1 MMENFDC
8 ILTPTSPPLKD
19 ALIDSVNSTIFSS
32 MPYEQS
38 ADYWQP
44 NKDVDYSSV
53 NCMNNFYDY
62 STITDT
68 PDSVVL
74 EPKYE
79 NYPDDENYFKFDADT
94 IEKLMPPSDSIL
106 QLDTEYVNYN
116 EDNCNSKNNSP
127 CSSPWID
134 QQPFNLD
141 EFKFSNSSASA
152 TATQTLAGGGDNLT
166 QILQLNNTAALPSI
180 NQIFSQNFSNYA
192 TASQDE
198 YILFPAAEDGF
209 FDVGMANTNPYESSN
224 SELELSK
231 HSPINLDNYNFPS
244 NFDDKPNREFKNI
257 WSEIDDEKVINSFD
271 HQHDDVAEVIRK
283 SDEIADEKL
292 HEQFA
297 QDNGLICCWE
307 KCNLSF
313 ESQIDFVTHIEKKHV
328 CIRKGDEYT
337 CLWTECPRKFMP
349 FNARYKLLIHMR
361 GKFKLYCLPL
371 RHIKFPLRVFLE

>member
-1 MMENFDC
+1 
-8 ILTPTSPPLKD
+8 
-19 ALIDSVNSTIFSS
+19 

-38 ADYWQP
+38 AEYWQP
-44 NKDVDYSSV
+44 NKDIDYSSV

-68 PDSVVL
+68 PDSVAL

-79 NYPDDENYFKFDADT
+79 SYHEDENYFKFDADT

-106 QLDTEYVNYN
+106 VLDTEYVNYN

-127 CSSPWID
+127 CSSPWIGQHN
-134 QQPFNLD
+134 QQQQSFD
-141 EFKFSNSSASA
+141 HHHEYKYSNASASA
-152 TATQTLAGGGDNLT
+152 TLASNNSSSGEEST
-166 QILQLNNTAALPSI
+166 QILQLNNSTAALPSI

-192 TASQDE
+192 SVASSSQDE
-198 YILFPAAEDGF
+198 YISFPSASGEDGF
-209 FDVGMANTNPYESSN
+209 FDVGMVNITNPYENSN
-224 SELELSK
+224 SELELSNLHPQQ

-244 NFDDKPNREFKNI
+244 SFDDKPNREYKNI
-257 WSEIDDEKVINSFD
+257 WSEIDDEKVINSFEAS
-271 HQHDDVAEVIRK
+271 AEIISK
-283 SDEIADEKL
+283 SDENAIVDDE
-292 HEQFA
+292 QSPT
-297 QDNGLICCWE
+297 DNGGYPLICCWE

-313 ESQIDFVTHIEKKHV
+313 ESQIDFVAHIEKKHV

-361 GKFKLYCLPL
+361 GMLELYYLQFC
-371 RHIKFPLRVFLE
+371 